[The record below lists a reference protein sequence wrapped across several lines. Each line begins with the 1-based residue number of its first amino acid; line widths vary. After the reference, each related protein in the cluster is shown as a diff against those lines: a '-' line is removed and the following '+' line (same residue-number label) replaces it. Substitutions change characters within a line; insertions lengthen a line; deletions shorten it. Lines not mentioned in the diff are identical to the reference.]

1 MSTNDHK
8 SAMGVG
14 CGITDKIERFINL
27 ESVIMMRVCILDNF
41 IKLHPAARPSFT

>member
-27 ESVIMMRVCILDNF
+27 ESVNNDEGLYFR
-41 IKLHPAARPSFT
+41 